1 MKSINEFTEEKI
13 ATVNN
18 DSIMKTLYVFIYKTF
33 TLSLF
38 LISFSGEAAAHNKVV
53 VIPMAGDTAFQVRPG
68 QVLTGQITHRFPAN
82 ISFFLVGGSYAA
94 PLPPGTPRPTLVY
107 TTSTTAECPGIG
119 TASSGYLCVY
129 EYLSANV
136 SSFLYSGASLDENR
150 LYGFSLDVFP
160 TNNSSSGF
168 LIASWAYKVP

>member
-13 ATVNN
+13 ATLKD
-18 DSIMKTLYVFIYKTF
+18 DSIMKIIYVFIYKTF

-68 QVLTGQITHRFPAN
+68 QVLTGQITFKFLAN
-82 ISFFLVGGSYAA
+82 TSFFTVGDSYAA

-107 TTSTTAECPGIG
+107 TTDTTAECPEIG
-119 TASSGYLCVY
+119 TAESGYLCVY
-129 EYLSANV
+129 GYNTNNV
-136 SSFLYSGASLDENR
+136 ITLQNSGISNGENR

-160 TNNSSSGF
+160 NNEAVGGHI
-168 LIASWAYKVP
+168 IASWAYKVP